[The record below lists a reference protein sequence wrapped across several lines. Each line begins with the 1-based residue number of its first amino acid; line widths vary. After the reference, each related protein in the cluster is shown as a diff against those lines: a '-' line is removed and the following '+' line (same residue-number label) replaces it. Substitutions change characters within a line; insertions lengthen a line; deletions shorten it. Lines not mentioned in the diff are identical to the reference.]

1 MLCPVMKDTAGIV
14 AGRDFCDRVDVP
26 ASNSPATHQNI
37 PLSASVTNSL
47 STYSDCIDPSIE
59 FPSIYKM
66 RLTLAALLP
75 WVAALGTV
83 LTEATS
89 HHPQTKPVYQPLPPL
104 RQQADIQDA
113 WTQSRKDQIPA
124 LLRKYGVD
132 AWLVYSPDP
141 CPTSTG

>member
-75 WVAALGTV
+75 LVVVPGAILAK
-83 LTEATS
+83 AS
-89 HHPQTKPVYQPLPPL
+89 SHPQTKPTYQPLPPL

-124 LLRKYGVD
+124 LLQKYGVD
-132 AWLVYSPDP
+132 AWLVRPPTQTYSILD
-141 CPTSTG
+141 S